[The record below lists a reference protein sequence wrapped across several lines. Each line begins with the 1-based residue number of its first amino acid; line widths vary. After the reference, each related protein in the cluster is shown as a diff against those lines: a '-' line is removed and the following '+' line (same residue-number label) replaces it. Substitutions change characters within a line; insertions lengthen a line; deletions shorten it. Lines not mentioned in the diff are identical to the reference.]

1 MLTEFY
7 LPLWSQSQEP
17 SQIIERSTSL
27 CRLNLRDGD
36 SDHRKN
42 GAHGSRVKERSSRF
56 QRDCGQAPPK
66 ILISSASQGGGRR
79 PRPVR
84 PPTSRSWSTEDFSTE
99 LSLEGGVLSSVLSDS
114 MEMTTEVDQTSDSS
128 QLTSIHSPTD
138 SSVPESINTD
148 SINVDSAIS
157 SPDSWVDGD
166 FGAAPEKLCESRS
179 DSSLCDSGTAW
190 ELHRAIPVEITTLDE
205 GFFPST
211 EGGGFLDEQPIT
223 ELCVDEG
230 IYSLSSLESSQ
241 EQGHSLNNP
250 PEPVSQNECKTNT
263 LSHIIPTDQLSDQ
276 GKFQKEGDCQQVATS
291 LLSKDDVREQENE
304 SKSWPSDANNVLT
317 AEKPDLPIM
326 ALGTGLPPPHFS
338 AEEQPSEE
346 PEGFNEAAAQDGD
359 MQDPPTENQTKGT
372 GADRGEEEAKGK
384 ERDAHLEE
392 MAGLRKDEA
401 HLNTQDRTS
410 EGIVTEHQDPHD
422 LQDQAS
428 KEMLAPIINKSVPL
442 ITVSTDPEMPDQEE
456 AGDSERQAGL
466 IGRHQSEALVC
477 TGSGTAFSCTP
488 RDTEDM
494 VPVETPSCQASGSV
508 QHREAMAD
516 LEREHLDKSDG
527 KDLGS
532 LSTAEAPLQTD
543 QHGATQGCE
552 SPQRHHLDSPVTSFA
567 LATQLATDLTD
578 LLAAHRDG
586 LGDTVPD
593 IEQDKSHN
601 THLFSLGIPGP
612 AAGRSFPE
620 IEFFQA
626 ELDENSPTDE
636 LDGDPL
642 EPMDL
647 FYPDKDEVIFNEP
660 LERETQGWPSVLRVS
675 PLQPAPASQLFDDG
689 LSELLSHDFTG
700 TNDISHE
707 NSKVSFFYC

>member
-1 MLTEFY
+1 M
-7 LPLWSQSQEP
+7 
-17 SQIIERSTSL
+17 IERSTSL

-99 LSLEGGVLSSVLSDS
+99 LSLEAGVLSGVLSDS
-114 MEMTTEVDQTSDSS
+114 MEMTSEVDQTSDSS
-128 QLTSIHSPTD
+128 QLTSIHSPAD
-138 SSVPESINTD
+138 SSVPESTNTD

-157 SPDSWVDGD
+157 SPDSWADGD

-211 EGGGFLDEQPIT
+211 EGGGLLDEQPIT

-241 EQGHSLNNP
+241 EQGHSLNNQ
-250 PEPVSQNECKTNT
+250 PEPVSQNEFNTNN
-263 LSHIIPTDQLSDQ
+263 LCQIIPTHQLSDQ
-276 GKFQKEGDCQQVATS
+276 GKSQKDCQQVATS

-304 SKSWPSDANNVLT
+304 SKSCPSDANNVLT
-317 AEKPDLPIM
+317 AEKPDQPIM
-326 ALGTGLPPPHFS
+326 ALGTGLPLPHYS

-372 GADRGEEEAKGK
+372 GADRGEDEAKGK
-384 ERDAHLEE
+384 ERNAHLEE

-410 EGIVTEHQDPHD
+410 EGGLTEHQDLQD

-428 KEMLAPIINKSVPL
+428 KEMLAPSINTSVPL
-442 ITVSTDPEMPDQEE
+442 ITVSTEPEMPNQEE
-456 AGDSERQAGL
+456 ACDPERQAGP
-466 IGRHQSEALVC
+466 IGLHQSGELVC
-477 TGSGTAFSCTP
+477 TGSDTAT
-488 RDTEDM
+488 RDTED
-494 VPVETPSCQASGSV
+494 VETHSCQASESV

-516 LEREHLDKSDG
+516 VEREHLDEGEG

-532 LSTAEAPLQTD
+532 LLTAEAPLQTD
-543 QHGATQGCE
+543 QHGATQGCDH
-552 SPQRHHLDSPVTSFA
+552 PDSAATSFA
-567 LATQLATDLTD
+567 PATQLATDLTD
-578 LLAAHRDG
+578 LLAAHQDG

-593 IEQDKSHN
+593 IEQDKSPN
-601 THLFSLGIPGP
+601 AHLFSLGIPGP

-620 IEFFQA
+620 IEFSLA
-626 ELDENSPTDE
+626 ELDENSPTDD

-660 LERETQGWPSVLRVS
+660 PERETQGWPSVLRVS

-689 LSELLSHDFTG
+689 LSELLSQDFTD
-700 TNDISHE
+700 TNGISHE
-707 NSKVSFFYC
+707 KSKVSFLLLTNHLLVHHEQCHYN